1 MRQFENWLLYKIS
14 ELYKINIIILIM
26 SHANWNMDDYLSGCQ
41 NQNRLA
47 MIRIENPCSQF
58 AVLQ

>member
-1 MRQFENWLLYKIS
+1 MRQFENWL
-14 ELYKINIIILIM
+14 LYKINIIILIM